1 MEAEFKKAVRR
12 FLLNNL
18 GQMEQEELD
27 LWLAGEFDLAPLL
40 EPPLKA
46 MSMHRDQ
53 LIRELHQISPAE
65 LLDSFQREHP
75 ELVFSDKDRAM
86 VRIGREL
93 EAMKAFLITL

>member
-1 MEAEFKKAVRR
+1 LEAEFKKAVRR

-27 LWLAGEFDLAPLL
+27 LWLAGEFDLVPLL

-46 MSMHRDQ
+46 MSKYRDQ

-93 EAMKAFLITL
+93 EAIKAFVITL

>member
-1 MEAEFKKAVRR
+1 LEAEFKKAVRR

-18 GQMEQEELD
+18 GQMEQAELD
-27 LWLAGEFDLAPLL
+27 QWLAGELDLAPLL

-46 MSMHRDQ
+46 MSKYRDQ
-53 LIRELHQISPAE
+53 LIRELHQISPGE
-65 LLDSFQREHP
+65 ILDSFVREHP
-75 ELVFSDKDRAM
+75 ELVFSDKDRTM

>member
-27 LWLAGEFDLAPLL
+27 LWLAGELDLAPLL

-46 MSMHRDQ
+46 MAKYRDQ
-53 LIRELHQISPAE
+53 LMRELHQISPGE
-65 LLDSFQREHP
+65 ILDSFQKEHP

-86 VRIGREL
+86 VRIGKEL
-93 EAMKAFLITL
+93 ETMKAFLITL